1 MVERLL
7 RMREVPGS
15 VDTRI
20 LQGHGRNISAAHGNI
35 YVLFSLVC
43 YCLSTS
49 PFPLIC
55 LLLLS
60 LTRVETPVR
69 MQKITHGTY
78 ETMK

>member
-1 MVERLL
+1 
-7 RMREVPGS
+7 
-15 VDTRI
+15 
-20 LQGHGRNISAAHGNI
+20 
-35 YVLFSLVC
+35 LFSVVS

-49 PFPLIC
+49 PFPLLC

-60 LTRVETPVR
+60 LTRVETPVL